1 VIETHPADELLR
13 AECRETL
20 RRAFGRGIERARDE
34 GRSILVSAVVP
45 GKPFPGEPDVCR
57 PAASGLPLSPRALF
71 GQSRATGDGFYWERP
86 ADCLALAATGTVR
99 TLTGSGAAC
108 LAQVEGAWQTL
119 LAKAVVHDVE
129 AGRSPAESGMP
140 LAGPMLLGGAAFDPL
155 HEPSRWWD
163 GFPAARFVVP
173 RYMLAAQGSER
184 WLTVN
189 AMVDPD
195 TQLDRELATAL
206 HGLNMTVFSP
216 SGDEVA
222 GELSGVPR
230 SPSGAADGS
239 TRRMSLAARRYQ
251 DLVRLAREAIRHGDA
266 EKIVLARAMT
276 LAGTFSPER
285 TLGELRRVHPGCT
298 LFAVRQG
305 ASCFLGA
312 TPEGL
317 VRRQGRT
324 VAVSALAGTA
334 GRGATPDEDA
344 RLAADL
350 LASHKDQEE
359 HAVVVRMIRES
370 LAPVC
375 DQISVPPEPVVLRL
389 RTVQH
394 LSTPITGHLHGD
406 TCILSLV
413 RRLHPTPA
421 VGGFPRE
428 AALRFLRRHEGLDRG
443 WYAGAIGWVNHA
455 GDGDFVVAI
464 RSTLLLP
471 KAAVLFAGCGVM
483 ADSDPASEYAE
494 SCLKLD
500 SIRCFLVPSLDPHPE
515 TAVRHVDRESTQLP
529 TPERE

>member
-1 VIETHPADELLR
+1 
-13 AECRETL
+13 
-20 RRAFGRGIERARDE
+20 
-34 GRSILVSAVVP
+34 
-45 GKPFPGEPDVCR
+45 
-57 PAASGLPLSPRALF
+57 
-71 GQSRATGDGFYWERP
+71 
-86 ADCLALAATGTVR
+86 VR
-99 TLTGSGAAC
+99 TLTGRGAAC
-108 LAQVEGAWQTL
+108 LAEVEDAWQTL
-119 LAKAVVHDVE
+119 LAEAVIHDAE
-129 AGRSPAESGMP
+129 AGRLPAESGMP
-140 LAGPMLLGGAAFDPL
+140 LAGPMLLGGAAFNPL
-155 HEPSRWWD
+155 DEPSHRWWD

-173 RYMLAAQGSER
+173 RYMLAVQGSER

-189 AMVDPD
+189 AVVDPD
-195 TQLDRELATAL
+195 TQLERELAAAL

-216 SGDEVA
+216 SVDDVA
-222 GELSGVPR
+222 GELSGAPR

-239 TRRMSLAARRYQ
+239 ARRYQ
-251 DLVRLAREAIRHGDA
+251 DLVRRAREAIRHGNA

-285 TLGELRRVHPGCT
+285 TLEELRRVHPGCT

-389 RTVQH
+389 HTVQH
-394 LSTPITGHLHGD
+394 LSTPITGHLRGD
-406 TCILSLV
+406 TCVLSLV

-428 AALRFLRRHEGLDRG
+428 AALRFLRQHEGLDRG
-443 WYAGAIGWVNHA
+443 WYAGAVGWVNHA

-471 KAAVLFAGCGVM
+471 KAAVLFAGCGIM

-500 SIRCFLVPSLDPHPE
+500 SIRCFLMPSLDPHPK
-515 TAVRHVDRESTQLP
+515 TADRHVDRESTQQP

>member
-13 AECRETL
+13 DECRETL
-20 RRAFGRGIERARDE
+20 RRALGRGIERARDA

-45 GKPFPGEPDVCR
+45 GNPFSGEPDV
-57 PAASGLPLSPRALF
+57 PASRIQLSPRALF
-71 GQSRATGDGFYWERP
+71 GQSRAAGDDGFYWERP
-86 ADCLALAATGTVR
+86 ADCLAVAATGTVR

-108 LAQVEGAWQTL
+108 LAQVEDAWKTL
-119 LAKAVVHDVE
+119 LAGAVVHDGD
-129 AGRSPAESGMP
+129 AGGLPAESAVP

-155 HEPSRWWD
+155 REPSHRWD

-184 WLTVN
+184 RLTVN

-195 TQLDRELATAL
+195 TQLERDLAAAL
-206 HGLNMTVFSP
+206 HGLDMTVFSP
-216 SGDEVA
+216 SGDEAA
-222 GELSGVPR
+222 GEPAGAPT
-230 SPSGAADGS
+230 SPFGAADGS
-239 TRRMSLAARRYQ
+239 TRHTSRAARRYQ

-266 EKIVLARAMT
+266 EKIVLARSMT

-285 TLGELRRVHPGCT
+285 TLEELRRAHPGCT

-305 ASCFLGA
+305 TSCFLGA

-317 VRRQGRT
+317 VSRQGRT

-375 DQISVPPEPVVLRL
+375 DQISIPPEPVVLRL

-394 LSTPITGHLHGD
+394 LSTPITGHLRGD

-421 VGGFPRE
+421 VGGYPRE
-428 AALRFLRRHEGLDRG
+428 AALDFLRRHEDLDRG
-443 WYAGAIGWVNHA
+443 WYAGAIGWVDHA

-471 KAAVLFAGCGVM
+471 REAVLFAGCGVM
-483 ADSDPASEYAE
+483 ADSDPAAEYAE
-494 SCLKLD
+494 SSLKLD
-500 SIRCFLVPSLDPHPE
+500 SIRCFLAPSLNPQPE
-515 TAVRHVDRESTQLP
+515 TAHRKSSPLP